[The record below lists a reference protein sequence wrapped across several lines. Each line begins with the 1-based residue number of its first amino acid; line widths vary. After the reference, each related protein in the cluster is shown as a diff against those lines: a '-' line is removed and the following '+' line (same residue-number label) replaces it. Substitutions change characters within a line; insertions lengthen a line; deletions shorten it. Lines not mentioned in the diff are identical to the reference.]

1 MTGKELIK
9 KLKKDK
15 SSGLSLVIDLYSGL
29 LYKIAANVLLPVE
42 ASFLGILTTIATI
55 YFGLMLV
62 IGMLKIHDF
71 SMGKFIWT
79 TLLTIVGMAIII
91 FLLIMLIILV
101 QQFGAF
107 IVTLVTEISTI

>member
-1 MTGKELIK
+1 M
-9 KLKKDK
+9 
-15 SSGLSLVIDLYSGL
+15 
-29 LYKIAANVLLPVE
+29 LLPVE
-42 ASFLGILTTIATI
+42 ASFLSILTTIATI
-55 YFGLMLV
+55 YFALMLI

-79 TLLTIVGMAIII
+79 TILTVLGMAIII